1 MFGPKLLDLVSL
13 GDPVVSPLLHK
24 LSPFLPHARTDVNL
38 SSPVL
43 NGNWSVA
50 TYTSDSKVPTVV
62 TEEIKHKIE
71 EYLQTMEVVLPVV
84 VEWKVVSSIRN
95 MTGVDILTLA
105 PGDDVLVS
113 ASACPDLKI
122 GDNTGWCYGRIQ
134 TIRSLLFFEGAE
146 RREGLILVM
155 SWYNVERQE
164 GLELMEKHSAAAVV
178 SATDLIGFTTTRFV
192 QQQVLVFSPFADHD
206 EALMASS
213 PKLVVYTKQQGFKP
227 SNKKQL
233 FV

>member
-1 MFGPKLLDLVSL
+1 MFGHKLLDLVSL
-13 GDPVVSPLLHK
+13 GDPVVSPLLQK
-24 LSPFLPHARTDVNL
+24 LSPFLPRARNNVNL

-50 TYTSDSKVPTVV
+50 AYTSDSKVPTVA
-62 TEEIKHKIE
+62 TEEIKHKTE
-71 EYLQTMEVVLPVV
+71 RYFQAMEVVIPVV

-122 GDNTGWCYGRIQ
+122 GDSSGWCYGRIKS
-134 TIRSLLFFEGAE
+134 ILSLLFVEGTE
-146 RREGLILVM
+146 LREGLILVM
-155 SWYNVERQE
+155 SWYNVERKE

-178 SATDLIGFTTTRFV
+178 SATDLTGLTTARFV
-192 QQQVLVFSPFADHD
+192 QQQVLVLSPFADHD
-206 EALMASS
+206 EALMASC
-213 PKLVVYTKQQGFKP
+213 PHMVIYTKQQGFEAY
-227 SNKKQL
+227 NKKQL